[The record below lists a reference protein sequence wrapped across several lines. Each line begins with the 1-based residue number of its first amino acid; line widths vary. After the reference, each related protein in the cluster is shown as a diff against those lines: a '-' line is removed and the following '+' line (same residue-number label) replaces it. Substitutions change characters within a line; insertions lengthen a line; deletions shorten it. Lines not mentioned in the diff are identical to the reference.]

1 LLRLQENQSLAQ
13 RTAQINDYYE
23 SLRNNFISFLD
34 QCRISNFNE
43 EKPNIDNFDSYLNKL
58 QQLCVESY
66 KEENR
71 TIFSSVRQVLQ
82 DFPVS
87 M

>member
-1 LLRLQENQSLAQ
+1 MDNVNLP
-13 RTAQINDYYE
+13 
-23 SLRNNFISFLD
+23 NFT
-34 QCRISNFNE
+34 E
-43 EKPNIDNFDSYLNKL
+43 GKPSPENFDAYLSKL

-71 TIFSSVRQVLQ
+71 PAFSSVRQALQ
-82 DFPVS
+82 DFQ